1 MFASPNAIVQGGF
14 TGIGTM
20 IHSFFPAVPIGS
32 VIFILNIP
40 LFILAKLFLEKGILP
55 RTVLITVGLSV
66 FIDTGSRF
74 LPAYTGDKL
83 LCAVFCGVFA
93 GLGLSLI
100 FYTGASSG
108 GTDIIVKLIRKKKSN
123 ISTGT
128 LILTFDAVIIGVS
141 GLVYGNIEA
150 VMYSLVAVFI
160 TSRVIDFVLYGSE
173 HGKVIIVV
181 SDKAKEMAG
190 IIMNEHSRGVTLI
203 KAQGGYTHKEKNIL
217 WCAVRASQ
225 VRNINRSVRET
236 DPAAFTVICDAG
248 QIIGEGFGR

>member
-1 MFASPNAIVQGGF
+1 MFASHNGIVQGGF

-20 IHSFFPAVPIGS
+20 INRFFPVVPIGT
-32 VIFILNIP
+32 VIFSFNIP
-40 LFILAKLFLEKGILP
+40 LFILARLYLEKSILP
-55 RTVLITVGLSV
+55 RTVLITVGLSL
-66 FIDTGSRF
+66 FIDAGSRF
-74 LPAYTGDKL
+74 IPAYTGDKL
-83 LCAVFCGVFA
+83 LCAIFCGVFA

-108 GTDIIVKLIRKKKSN
+108 GTDIIVKLIRKKKPN
-123 ISTGT
+123 LSTGT
-128 LILTFDAVIIGVS
+128 LILIFDAVIIGIS
-141 GLVYGNIEA
+141 GFVYGNIEA
-150 VMYSLVAVFI
+150 VLYSLVAVFL
-160 TSRVIDFVLYGSE
+160 TSRVIDFVLYGAE

-181 SDKAKEMAG
+181 SDKAKEMAQ

-225 VRNINRSVRET
+225 VRNINRSVKAV

-248 QIIGEGFGR
+248 QIIGEGFAT

>member
-14 TGIGTM
+14 IGIGTM
-20 IHSFFPAVPIGS
+20 VNTFFPLVPIGT
-32 VIFILNIP
+32 VIFVLNIP
-40 LFILAKLFLEKGILP
+40 LFILAKLYLKKGTLP
-55 RTVLITVGLSV
+55 RTILITVGFSL
-66 FIDTGSRF
+66 FIDAGSY
-74 LPAYTGDKL
+74 LIPAYTGDKL
-83 LCAVFCGVFA
+83 LCSIFCGVLA

-108 GTDIIVKLIRKKKSN
+108 GTDIIVKLIRRRRPSL
-123 ISTGT
+123 STGT
-128 LILTFDAVIIGVS
+128 LILIFDVAVISLS
-141 GLVYGNIEA
+141 GIVYGNIEA
-150 VMYSLVAVFI
+150 VMYSLVVVFI

-181 SDKAKEMAG
+181 SDKAREMAE

-225 VRNINRSVRET
+225 VRNINRSVKT
-236 DPAAFTVICDAG
+236 ADPAAFTVICDAG
-248 QIIGEGFGR
+248 QIIGEGFSS